1 MIAITRCPQCAKMF
15 KVQPERLSTSQGWVR
30 CGYCDAVFDANAH
43 LQNPPPAPAASGLP
57 VGLAPGPVD
66 SADGY
71 DWGDALAPPKAPEAN
86 GASSAAASASGVGA
100 APGGPAQG
108 PDAAAVQA
116 VLPIAPPSDD
126 ASPSFWAP
134 GPKAAP
140 GSRMAN
146 AGWMACAVLL
156 AGLLSAQVL
165 VAERDR
171 WALALPAARP
181 VLAALC
187 AISGCALG
195 PPQQIEAVV
204 IESSSFAKVRADV
217 YKLVFTIKSVGVTDI
232 AAPSLE
238 LTLTD
243 TQDRPLLRRVLN
255 GAEYGASKAA
265 LHPGADINASIAL
278 HVSGLGEGGENIAG
292 YRLLAFYP

>member
-1 MIAITRCPQCAKMF
+1 
-15 KVQPERLSTSQGWVR
+15 
-30 CGYCDAVFDANAH
+30 
-43 LQNPPPAPAASGLP
+43 
-57 VGLAPGPVD
+57 
-66 SADGY
+66 
-71 DWGDALAPPKAPEAN
+71 
-86 GASSAAASASGVGA
+86 
-100 APGGPAQG
+100 
-108 PDAAAVQA
+108 
-116 VLPIAPPSDD
+116 
-126 ASPSFWAP
+126 
-134 GPKAAP
+134 
-140 GSRMAN
+140 MAN

-243 TQDRPLLRRVLN
+243 TQDRPLLRRVLD

-278 HVSGLGEGGENIAG
+278 QVSGLGEGGENIAG